1 MFIAAIFCIPVS
13 AEQYTFSADTTDPS
27 AVYRAYSAFTDGLSN
42 FNDGELLPGE
52 ITDVSDKLSPDLWL
66 GRIISGIQN
75 SVPNVF
81 SGILPVFSLVIVMAA
96 ANVILP
102 DGDSLKR
109 NFGDLA
115 SLVCAVELFAITSE
129 LLAGAQNY
137 LNNLC
142 SIMNLFLPVMEGVC
156 LAGGHLTEK
165 TVSGGAILLLTTLLG
180 SFAGKIMAPCVS
192 LLFIFSA
199 VTAACPES
207 KLGGAVAGLRK
218 FIGRLWSIFGIFLSF
233 LLSSQTIIAK
243 AADSLGAR
251 TARFALGSF
260 VPMAGGMLAEALSTL
275 QSGMGW
281 IRQSAGIGGII
292 VIAAFFIPAVIPLVL
307 YKISVS
313 LAASAAEILGA
324 SAVSGILG
332 EIRGIIELITG
343 VVTAA
348 SLLFLLALMIFS
360 KVQGN

>member
-1 MFIAAIFCIPVS
+1 MPVL
-13 AEQYTFSADTTDPS
+13 AEQYTFSADKTDPS
-27 AVYRAYSAFTDGLSN
+27 AVYRAYSDFASGLS
-42 FNDGELLPGE
+42 DSSDSELLPEE
-52 ITDVSDKLSPDLWL
+52 ITDVSDKLAPGLWL
-66 GRIISGIQN
+66 GRIVSELGN
-75 SVPNVF
+75 SAPKVL
-81 SGILPVFSLVIVMAA
+81 SGILPIFSLVAIMAA

-109 NFGDLA
+109 NFADLA
-115 SLVCAVELFAITSE
+115 SLVCAVELFSITSE
-129 LLAGAQNY
+129 VLSGAQAY
-137 LNNLC
+137 LGNLC
-142 SIMNLFLPVMEGVC
+142 SIMNMFLPVMEGVC
-156 LAGGHLTEK
+156 IAGGHLTEK
-165 TVSGGAILLLTTLLG
+165 AVSGGAMLLLTTLLG
-180 SFAGKIMAPCVS
+180 NFAGKILAPCVS

-260 VPMAGGMLAEALSTL
+260 VPMAGGILAEALSTV

-292 VIAAFFIPAVIPLVL
+292 VIAVFFIPAVIPLVL
-307 YKISVS
+307 YKLAVS
-313 LAASAAEILGA
+313 LAASAAEIMGA
-324 SAVSGILG
+324 SAASGILG
-332 EIRGIIELITG
+332 EVRGIIELITG

-360 KVQGN
+360 KAQGG